1 MKIKS
6 ILTAL
11 CVLCCTLSGFAQTGS
26 GWTVRFESNGGSA
39 VAAQTVPAGATIQ
52 APAHPVRE
60 GWVFVGWYTDPTA
73 SIRMWNF
80 RGDPVNGPL
89 TLYAKWVQVDEKHRL
104 LNAYA
109 SPEELENPYVAATL
123 QTLGEL
129 SENQRTLT
137 LPAGTTV
144 YIAPG
149 VYWTDLTYRQGF
161 PFDDSGFVIAPP
173 NTGLTVLGDGLSFI
187 GLTADAEDVRI
198 CGNRGEGGAQG
209 LGAGGSWYTIALS
222 TGFTGKN
229 ITFANYA
236 QEDLVYPR
244 DPSQN
249 ISKRIDSKNH
259 AEVLTAA
266 GRNIDRMFF
275 ENVRFVGYL
284 NMMAGFSPNRAYF
297 KNCFIQCT
305 DDSVFGG
312 GVNVYERC
320 TFHFVDNHPTWS
332 GARAGG
338 LNAVLGCQMV
348 GMPQMTH
355 PMLSFAKGASAGN
368 GAAASAIYAVIDSHF
383 SGRIQDV
390 IWENKIREYAR
401 YAVSNNTIGDPARPL
416 AISPEA
422 PQLSVEYSGEAL
434 KAFKVGDEYNVY
446 NLLKGDDGWDPAGQ
460 NSAAWAP
467 YANLPYRFLVGFSG
481 QELQS
486 DQTGEKNRVV
496 LTAAP
501 APAGSV
507 DLSKISWEYDK
518 ALFNGSVDPA
528 AGTLTLSARPNT
540 SGAIVEA
547 PVNAVLP
554 SGVKAGVTLSIRPVP
569 VAAPVLSKPA
579 LKIGKGAASLSY
591 KLDKSFRDVSKVEWY
606 REKGPNTTDG
616 IHIGTSRND
625 DEGLFMDDPLKEYP
639 LSKYDVGYYLRAV
652 VTPKYEFSP
661 ASEASY
667 TVWTKRPVSAKDVK
681 AAVLATDFKNLFI
694 AAEDRAT
701 TTGRWFF
708 DIEGEP
714 YEPWSWGVGSN
725 GSDGIW
731 GLMNG
736 YRTRT
741 PAWFVFGQEGRYG
754 DMAFRT
760 EYSPGKVE
768 GQGFGGSGCYL
779 DIFVK
784 YDPATRSGYGVRI
797 ERVPATTNGTLWTLY
812 RYAGEE
818 KTPLTQGLLTAAFM
832 PQSTV
837 TVSTEGNTLRVVAST
852 RSDKTPLQVKEN
864 LPERI
869 DISWTDPSGDLA
881 ANPFGGFG
889 YRIWNSGTPTYA
901 YNAMSN
907 NCVMIH
913 QVEISAQER

>member
-1 MKIKS
+1 MKKL
-6 ILTAL
+6 ILVLSAL
-11 CVLCCTLSGFAQTGS
+11 CIALGSWAQTGA
-26 GWTVRFESNGGSA
+26 TIRFESNGGSA
-39 VAAQTVPAGATIQ
+39 VAAQTIPAGGMVQ
-52 APAHPVRE
+52 APAHPVKE

-73 SIRMWNF
+73 SIRMWDFLHDRADN
-80 RGDPVNGPL
+80 NL

-109 SPEELENPYVAATL
+109 SPDELASPYVAATL

-137 LPAGTTV
+137 LPEGTTV

-149 VYWTDLTYRQGF
+149 VYWTDQTYRQGF

-173 NTGLTVLGDGLSFI
+173 NTGLTLVGAKLSFI
-187 GLTADAEDVRI
+187 GLTADPEDVRI

-209 LGAGGSWYTIALS
+209 LGAGGSWYTIAVP
-222 TGFTGKN
+222 TEFTARN
-229 ITFANYA
+229 VTFANYA

-259 AEVLTAA
+259 AEVMSAS

-305 DDSVFGG
+305 DDSIFGG

-338 LNAVLGCQMV
+338 INAVLGCKMY

-368 GAAASAIYAVIDSHF
+368 GAAASAIYAVIDCDF

-401 YAVSNNTIGDPARPL
+401 YAVSNNTIGEDHRPL
-416 AISPEA
+416 VISPEA
-422 PQLSVEYSGEAL
+422 PQLSVEYSGDAL
-434 KAFKVGDEYNVY
+434 KAFKVGDTYNVY

-481 QELQS
+481 QTLQS
-486 DQTGEKNRVV
+486 DQTGEANRVV

-501 APAGSV
+501 APVGSV
-507 DLSKISWEYDK
+507 DLSKISWEYDP
-518 ALFNGSVDPA
+518 ALFNAVADPA
-528 AGTLTLSARPNT
+528 AGTLTLSAKPNMT
-540 SGAIVEA
+540 GAIIDA
-547 PVNAVLP
+547 PVDAVLP
-554 SGVKAGVTLSIRPVP
+554 TGVKAGVTLSIRPVP

-579 LKIGKGAASLSY
+579 LKVGKGVAALSY
-591 KLDKSFRDVSKVEWY
+591 KLDKAAFRDVSKVDWY
-606 REKGPNTTDG
+606 REKGPATTDG
-616 IHIGTSRND
+616 VHIGTSRND
-625 DEGLFMDDPLKEYP
+625 AEGLFMDDPLKEYP

-661 ASEASY
+661 EAAQTY
-667 TVWTKRPVSAKDVK
+667 TVWTKRPITEKDVK
-681 AAVLATDFKNLFI
+681 TDVLGTDFKNLFL
-694 AAEDRAT
+694 AAADRAT

-741 PAWFVFGQEGRYG
+741 PAWFVFGQEGQYG
-754 DMAFRT
+754 DMSFRVD
-760 EYSPGKVE
+760 YSPGKVE

-779 DIFVK
+779 DVFVK
-784 YDPATRSGYGVRI
+784 YDPATRSGYGLRI

-812 RYAGEE
+812 KYAGED
-818 KTPLTQGLLTAAFM
+818 KTALTQGLLTAAFM
-832 PQSTV
+832 PQSTL
-837 TVSTEGNTLRVVAST
+837 TVSVEGNTLRVVAST
-852 RSDKTPLQVKEN
+852 QSVKTPLQVKEN
-864 LPERI
+864 LPEQVEI
-869 DISWTDPSGDLA
+869 AWTDPSGALA
-881 ANPFGGFG
+881 ACPFGGFG
-889 YRIWNSGTPTYA
+889 FRIWNSGTPTYA

-913 QVEISAQER
+913 HVEAKADSK